1 MESFMSGAMVVE
13 GALLSFLVALWMT
26 WLALN
31 GLFLLMP
38 LTGKSAAV
46 RIPRPRRAA
55 ANATAAVRQH
65 NAA

>member
-1 MESFMSGAMVVE
+1 MESFMSGAMVIE

-46 RIPRPRRAA
+46 RDPQPRRAA
-55 ANATAAVRQH
+55 ANVTAAVRQH
-65 NAA
+65 EAA